1 MHKTVVC
8 AVNTWNFTKT
18 DSRKILLLTAAFH
31 SFLKINRIYQKTPIL
46 ESLCNKVTA
55 PAWIFITK
63 RPGTDVFFC
72 EIFKKH
78 LFYTTLP
85 GDYFW
90 FVQPL
95 LKNDIKMTIIEAI
108 IVTLML
114 EVNVFLSFAITFEA
128 AIQNNLIKSW
138 RFSREMT
145 LVEFCYNIK
154 LV

>member
-1 MHKTVVC
+1 MFFSVKFSKT
-8 AVNTWNFTKT
+8 T
-18 DSRKILLLTAAFH
+18 
-31 SFLKINRIYQKTPIL
+31 
-46 ESLCNKVTA
+46 
-55 PAWIFITK
+55 
-63 RPGTDVFFC
+63 FFS
-72 EIFKKH
+72 
-78 LFYTTLP
+78 TLP

-90 FVQPL
+90 FVRSL
-95 LKNDIKMTIIEAI
+95 LKNDIKMIVIEAI

-138 RFSREMT
+138 RFSREMS